1 MAPAGKRGWIGVLL
15 MVLLLTAPGVG
26 GVLAGGPPDE
36 IKAEIQSRLA
46 GNEAGRSA
54 LPSREALAFPAEA
67 KKFYARR
74 GFHPAWSDSEGPT
87 PAATS
92 LRDVLRKASRHGLV
106 PEAYHLISIE
116 SLLSERGFFFNR
128 KPLPADKAAQL
139 DVLLTDAF
147 FLYAAHLSTGC
158 VAPDKANVQ
167 WHVSRRKL
175 PNLPA
180 TLEQALK
187 SEKIEAVLES
197 LAPSGPC
204 YTRLMAALQEY
215 REIERHGGWPVVPA
229 GGRLREGDRS
239 ERVPALRQR
248 LGLPPRPAFLEESEE
263 NRNRFDQPLTAVVK
277 AFQQRHGLTADGI
290 VDSATLEALNTPVTA
305 RIRQLEINLERLRWL
320 PEDLGERLVIVNI
333 PEFRLRVLERGTEVL
348 SSRIV
353 VGRYATN
360 TPVFNSRILHFEL
373 NPYWNVP
380 RSIAAGEILPQI
392 QQNIEY
398 LNWMDMKVIA
408 GTRTVPP
415 WTIDWERLTPR
426 TFNLQ
431 LRQDPGPKNPLGRIK
446 FFFPNSFDVYLH
458 DTPNRHLFEQEK
470 RSFSHG
476 CIRVENPEELAVTLL
491 GGSPGKS
498 RQGILAAMET
508 GQTRLIRLPQPV
520 SIYIL
525 YFTAWADA
533 EGAVQFRKDIYKQ
546 DEPLAEILEKRG
558 AASG

>member
-1 MAPAGKRGWIGVLL
+1 MAPAGMRVLIGLLL
-15 MVLLLTAPGVG
+15 MVLLMTAPGVG
-26 GVLAGGPPDE
+26 NVLAESPPDE
-36 IKAEIQSRLA
+36 MRAAIQNRLA
-46 GNEAGRSA
+46 GREAGKPA
-54 LPSREALAFPAEA
+54 APSGTALAFPAEV
-67 KKFYARR
+67 KNFYARR
-74 GFHPAWSDSEGPT
+74 GYHPAWNGSEGPT

-92 LRDVLRKASRHGLV
+92 LRDVLSKASRHGLV
-106 PEAYHLISIE
+106 PEAYHLVPIE
-116 SLLSERGFFFNR
+116 SLLAERGYFFNR
-128 KPLPADKAAQL
+128 KPLPADQAAQL
-139 DVLLTDAF
+139 DALLTDAF
-147 FLYAAHLSTGC
+147 FLYAAHLSTGS
-158 VAPDKANVQ
+158 VVPEKANIQ

-187 SEKIEAVLES
+187 SGKIEAALES

-239 ERVPALRQR
+239 ERVPSLRQR

-263 NRNRFDQPLTAVVK
+263 NRNRFDQPLTAAVK
-277 AFQQRHGLTADGI
+277 AFQQRHGLIADGI
-290 VDSATLEALNTPVTA
+290 VDSETLAALNTPVTA

-320 PEDLGERLVIVNI
+320 PEDLGERVVIVNI
-333 PEFRLRVLERGTEVL
+333 PEFRLRVLEKGTEVR

-360 TPVFNSRILHFEL
+360 TPVFNSRISYFEL

-380 RSIAAGEILPQI
+380 RSIAAAEILPQI
-392 QQNIEY
+392 QQNVEY

-408 GTRTVPP
+408 GARIVPP
-415 WTIDWERLTPR
+415 WTIDWERLTPS

-446 FFFPNSFDVYLH
+446 FVFPNSFDVYLH
-458 DTPNRHLFEQEK
+458 DTPNRRLFEQEK

-491 GGSPGKS
+491 GGNPGKFS
-498 RQGILAAMET
+498 REILEAMES
-508 GQTRLIRLPQPV
+508 GQTRQIRLPQPV

-533 EGAVQFRKDIYKQ
+533 EGAVQFRRDIYKQ